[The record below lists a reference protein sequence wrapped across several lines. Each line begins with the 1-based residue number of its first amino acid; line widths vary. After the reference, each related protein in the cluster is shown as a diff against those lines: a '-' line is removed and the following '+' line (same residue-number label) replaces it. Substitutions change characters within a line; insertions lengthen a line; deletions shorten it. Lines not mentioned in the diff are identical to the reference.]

1 MAGPYFVHSDAEN
14 HQMWLLIWM
23 LFIEDLDPRPGC
35 LLHQKKKKDKN
46 SKFPVGLNQSR
57 LKTDGCSFGRAVVK
71 GEIG

>member
-1 MAGPYFVHSDAEN
+1 
-14 HQMWLLIWM
+14 M